1 MAVKRLTEPVIEL
14 RRVSV
19 FVPGRDQPVLHSL
32 SGTIYKGEWLTIAGK
47 NGSGK
52 SVLAR
57 LLAGLDGRYEGEM
70 GRSYEGSSVRLVMQ
84 NPEAQLIGE
93 TVHEDI
99 LFGMECAGLPPGEME
114 ERMEAA
120 LAAAG
125 LEGLKD
131 RPVKRLSGG
140 QKQLLAIAG
149 ALAVQPAVLVADE
162 ATSMLDPQSRRS
174 LLETLRALQTRGI
187 TIVHITQLLEEA
199 AYADRLW
206 ALDGGELVYSGD
218 PAGFFYGPDGES
230 RAEGSPCKAAGL
242 HPPLAVEIA
251 WELRMQGLLDGRYP
265 LTPEELE
272 KAVQP

>member
-1 MAVKRLTEPVIEL
+1 MAAKRMTEPVIEL

-19 FVPGRDQPVLHSL
+19 FVPGREKPVLHSL
-32 SGTIYKGEWLTIAGK
+32 SGTIYKGEWLTIAGR

-70 GRSYEGSSVRLVMQ
+70 GRSSEGSSVRLVMQ

-93 TVHEDI
+93 TVREDI
-99 LFGMECAGLPPGEME
+99 LLGMECAGLPPGEME

-125 LEGLKD
+125 LKGLED

-149 ALAVQPAVLVADE
+149 ALAVHPEVLVADE

-230 RAEGSPCKAAGL
+230 RVEGSPCKAAGL

-251 WELRMQGLLDGRYP
+251 WELKEQGLLDGRYP